1 MPDDEDACPGTAEGA
16 AVDANGCSVAQVDAD
31 DDCVCDPGA
40 PSGGPSGCTGSDAC
54 PGTPAGEAV
63 DANGC
68 TPTEA
73 NENLLDDVD
82 SLGLPNGVANS
93 LTAPLN
99 QATANL
105 NDGNPNNDGAV
116 CGSLTAFI
124 KQVAAK
130 ERNGQLTATQAEELR
145 QAAEIIKAALGC

>member
-1 MPDDEDACPGTAEGA
+1 MVGAFRADECVGAAYVFEFGLGDCDGDGVPDDE
-16 AVDANGCSVAQVDAD
+16 
-31 DDCVCDPGA
+31 
-40 PSGGPSGCTGSDAC
+40 DAC

-68 TPTEA
+68 TPTQA
-73 NENLLDDVD
+73 IENLFDDID
-82 SLGLPNGVANS
+82 SLGLPSGVANS
-93 LTAPLN
+93 LTASLN

-124 KQVAAK
+124 NQVDAK
-130 ERNGQLTATQAEELR
+130 ERNGQLSATEAEELR
-145 QAAEIIKAALGC
+145 EAAEIIKAALGC